1 MTLGFAHIAMAGAL
15 AACAAGIGGYV
26 HGVGVGVAQEQAAQR
41 RVDAQADKARQQLQS
56 QIDASSERHQSTEQA
71 RQVDVRE
78 IHHESQKV
86 IERPIY
92 RNVCVDA
99 DGIGLLDRA
108 AATANA
114 DDLWGIAG
122 DTRPIADRP
131 AD

>member
-1 MTLGFAHIAMAGAL
+1 MTLHIMHVAAIGAL
-15 AACAAGIGGYV
+15 VACAAGIGGYA
-26 HGVGVGVAQEQAAQR
+26 HGVGVGRAQEQASQHRADQ
-41 RVDAQADKARQQLQS
+41 AADKVRQQLQEKIDHASEAS
-56 QIDASSERHQSTEQA
+56 QQREYA
-71 RQVDVRE
+71 RQSIVRE

-86 IERPIY
+86 IERPVY

-99 DGIGLLDRA
+99 DGVGLLDRA